1 MSIIWAQNKCS
12 VLFFE
17 KGNTWIYHLLLVV
30 AITGLLL
37 FTVQSVYVYFCES
50 VLVKNTFSEEKNSDN
65 FYPVFSPIKPMVALW
80 KKNPEPG
87 QRQIHPESES
97 WCLFGTT
104 WRKSRSLM
112 WWQSAGSEESAA
124 KTINIK
130 KLTQNFCQNN

>member
-1 MSIIWAQNKCS
+1 MFSLVFWKGQHLNLPPFVSSCYYCYLPSAVC
-12 VLFFE
+12 VCLFL
-17 KGNTWIYHLLLVV
+17 WIC
-30 AITGLLL
+30 
-37 FTVQSVYVYFCES
+37 FS
-50 VLVKNTFSEEKNSDN
+50 KNTFSGEKKKSDN

-130 KLTQNFCQNN
+130 KLTQNFCQNSQKELR